1 MSFGVEGIKCWAGLR
16 RQMPSIQ
23 LERSFGLT
31 VSPRFRQDLSK
42 LCLPT
47 HSHQTFVAAPDV
59 RCRARRNKC
68 NIHRF
73 PNKSLY
79 RSDSI
84 RSPHPASVLRRDSVR
99 LYQRCCLAGI
109 RQVFQRRAA
118 PEPIWLT
125 TYGRG
130 QLDSAKRMRVA
141 AVTATTKTNRIAKE
155 RIDSQ
160 KAAMESPSVDQPKP
174 NMPRQPA

>member
-1 MSFGVEGIKCWAGLR
+1 MEGIKCWAGLR

-42 LCLPT
+42 LFLPT

-59 RCRARRNKC
+59 ISAISIASLISHFTGQIRYDHH
-68 NIHRF
+68 IQHRSF
-73 PNKSLY
+73 AETPSGCIN
-79 RSDSI
+79 
-84 RSPHPASVLRRDSVR
+84 
-99 LYQRCCLAGI
+99 
-109 RQVFQRRAA
+109 
-118 PEPIWLT
+118 
-125 TYGRG
+125 
-130 QLDSAKRMRVA
+130 VA
-141 AVTATTKTNRIAKE
+141 ASRASGKFFNGERPPNRYGLLPTGGVSLTPRNGCALQQRQPLLE